1 LALGASSEE
10 DRVAMMRAI
19 MEQVKE
25 AEWHNAEIRE
35 VQKEIA
41 DKVESICRRVEA
53 ELGNEEDD
61 YRI

>member
-1 LALGASSEE
+1 
-10 DRVAMMRAI
+10 MTRAI

-25 AEWHNAEIRE
+25 AEWHNAEMRE